1 MISASVDELRSA
13 IGVLELP
20 PPPSVV
26 SFEKKNEKWGQTN
39 SEVVFFVNVL
49 GRYFHFGVW
58 SHPQKNVRNQCPS
71 TFLPKVKR

>member
-26 SFEKKNEKWGQTN
+26 SFEKNEQWGQTN
-39 SEVVFFVNVL
+39 SEVVFFVNVA
-49 GRYFHFGVW
+49 
-58 SHPQKNVRNQCPS
+58 
-71 TFLPKVKR
+71 

>member
-26 SFEKKNEKWGQTN
+26 SFEKNEKWGQTN
-39 SEVVFFVNVL
+39 SEVVFFCKCSWQVFSL
-49 GRYFHFGVW
+49 W

-71 TFLPKVKR
+71 TFLPKVKS

>member
-26 SFEKKNEKWGQTN
+26 SFEKKNEKWGQTDY
-39 SEVVFFVNVL
+39 EVVFFVNVL
-49 GRYFHFGVW
+49 SRYFHFG
-58 SHPQKNVRNQCPS
+58 PILKKMCEINVPPLFC
-71 TFLPKVKR
+71 LK

>member
-26 SFEKKNEKWGQTN
+26 SFEKNEQWGQTN

-49 GRYFHFGVW
+49 GRYFHFGPY
-58 SHPQKNVRNQCPS
+58 PQKNVRN
-71 TFLPKVKR
+71 